1 MMETADKGKYLSE
14 MLCQSQGE
22 SLTRFVGRI
31 PVELGEFHI
40 EERASRQGISVADW
54 RMQWNSDIRVKKG
67 GQEGRDMV
75 QLVFFVNH
83 GMAWEMEGR
92 KAPVCMRQGEICLYR
107 DRALGS
113 EGEYEGGCQ
122 FIFKSVQIPTERFL
136 RVTEECMG
144 GKASREAAVMMDRSA
159 KIKVTPRIKRLF
171 TELSETGR
179 YSKGLSDLYLEGKV
193 WELVSEFFE
202 VAGGGAR
209 LQGKSRVSRTD
220 RAMVMQVK
228 ERIDRDCVDVPTSE
242 LLAKEAGMS
251 ISKLNRDFRA
261 AFGTSLHA
269 YVIEKRLD
277 LAACLLSEGSES
289 VSQVAAM
296 CGYTNMS
303 HFSSAFRRRYGVPP
317 KDWSR

>member
-75 QLVFFVNH
+75 QLGFFVNH

-113 EGEYEGGCQ
+113 EGEYEGGLSAYLQECADPDRTFPAGDRGMHGRKSIQ
-122 FIFKSVQIPTERFL
+122 GSSGDDGSNSQNQGHTTNKEAFHGIERNRQIFKGPV
-136 RVTEECMG
+136 
-144 GKASREAAVMMDRSA
+144 
-159 KIKVTPRIKRLF
+159 
-171 TELSETGR
+171 
-179 YSKGLSDLYLEGKV
+179 
-193 WELVSEFFE
+193 
-202 VAGGGAR
+202 
-209 LQGKSRVSRTD
+209 
-220 RAMVMQVK
+220 
-228 ERIDRDCVDVPTSE
+228 
-242 LLAKEAGMS
+242 
-251 ISKLNRDFRA
+251 
-261 AFGTSLHA
+261 
-269 YVIEKRLD
+269 
-277 LAACLLSEGSES
+277 
-289 VSQVAAM
+289 
-296 CGYTNMS
+296 
-303 HFSSAFRRRYGVPP
+303 
-317 KDWSR
+317 